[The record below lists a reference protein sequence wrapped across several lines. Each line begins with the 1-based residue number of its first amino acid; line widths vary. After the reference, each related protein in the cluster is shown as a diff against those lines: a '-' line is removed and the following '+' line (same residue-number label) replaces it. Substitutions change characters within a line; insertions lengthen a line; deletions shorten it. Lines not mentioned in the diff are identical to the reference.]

1 MTNEERNKKVE
12 ENLGLI
18 TFCLNK
24 LGVGYNEDYFQQGV
38 LELIRCVENYDTN
51 KKKEFSTYAINN
63 IKWYLKEYIIR
74 DRTIKPKR
82 CGQSGRVKGPQCDS
96 LNKVVYNNGT
106 DGEITLED
114 TIIGNNFLD
123 DLEIK
128 MELELAVEKELISQK
143 EIDIVMDIKVYK
155 IRKRELTKKYE
166 LTLRQLN
173 YTCDQAIKKLKDILS
188 YNN

>member
-38 LELIRCVENYDTN
+38 LELIRCVENYDKC
-51 KKKEFSTYAINN
+51 KKVEFSTYAINN

-82 CGQSGRVKGPQCDS
+82 CGQSGRVKGPQVDS
-96 LNKVVYNNGT
+96 LNKIIYNNGT

-114 TIIGNNFLD
+114 TIIGDNFLD
-123 DLEIK
+123 NLEIK
-128 MELELAVEKELISQK
+128 MELELAVEKELITQE

-155 IRKRELTKKYE
+155 VKKRELTKKYNI
-166 LTLRQLN
+166 TNRQLN
-173 YTCDQAIKKLKDILS
+173 SKCDKAIEKLRTILS